1 MKAKAN
7 ILAKPNPYIMVATN
21 AASCLYTL
29 HSLIPDHKPGN
40 VVLSKILWVPWTTEI
55 FLHKIINHKTFWCSM
70 FVHCAISG
78 WHNNLAQSQDC
89 TKL

>member
-40 VVLSKILWVPWTTEI
+40 VVLSKNFVGTLDHRDI
-55 FLHKIINHKTFWCSM
+55 FTQ
-70 FVHCAISG
+70 
-78 WHNNLAQSQDC
+78 NNKPQNFLV
-89 TKL
+89 